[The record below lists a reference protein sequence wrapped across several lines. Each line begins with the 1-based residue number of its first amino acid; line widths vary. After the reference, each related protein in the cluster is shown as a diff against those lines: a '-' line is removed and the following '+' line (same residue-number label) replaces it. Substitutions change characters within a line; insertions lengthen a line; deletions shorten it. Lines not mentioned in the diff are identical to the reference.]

1 MPIKYL
7 VISGGGP
14 TGFLTYG
21 ALRQLAKAN
30 FWKLADIQGIYG
42 CSIGAFLGV
51 IISLD
56 YEWESLDD
64 YFIKRP
70 WEKLVSA
77 TSSFNLVKIYEQK
90 GLLNEQI
97 FLETFTPLLKAKDLP
112 IQITLE
118 ELYAYNHIDLHLY
131 TTNINSEQLDKV
143 DLSHKTHP
151 KLSLIKALQ
160 MSMAFP
166 IVFQP
171 VCNGEACYID
181 GGLLNNYPL
190 NDCLLQTK
198 CEKDEILAFKNIWK
212 EQRNNII
219 NENSTIV
226 DFLMMLI
233 KKMQMTLDTESKQ
246 EEVKNT
252 VRCLVE
258 DLEDLSK
265 WSEALSEESM
275 RAKLIE
281 KGEKQAD
288 LFLAYIHNT
297 EHKL

>member
-7 VISGGGP
+7 VINGGGP

-21 ALRQLAKAN
+21 AARHLAKTN
-30 FWKLADIQGIYG
+30 FWKLVDIQGIYG
-42 CSIGAFLGV
+42 CSIGALVGV
-51 IISLD
+51 ILSLD
-56 YEWESLDD
+56 YDWEWLDD

-70 WEKLVSA
+70 WEKLVST
-77 TSSFNLVKIYEQK
+77 TSSFNLINIYEQK
-90 GLLNEQI
+90 GLLNEQF
-97 FLETFTPLLKAKDLP
+97 FLETISPLLKAKDLP
-112 IQITLE
+112 VQITLE

-131 TTNINSEQLDKV
+131 TTNINSARLDKV

-151 KLSLIKALQ
+151 NLTLFKALQ

-166 IVFQP
+166 IIIQP
-171 VCNGEACYID
+171 VCNGEGCYID

-198 CEKDEILAFKNIWK
+198 CEKDEILAFKNIWSDQK
-212 EQRNNII
+212 YNIH
-219 NENSTIV
+219 ENSNIV
-226 DFLMMLI
+226 DFLMVII
-233 KKMQMTLDTESKQ
+233 KKMQMYIDTEDQQ

-258 DLEDLSK
+258 DLEDFSK
-265 WSEALSEESM
+265 WSEALSDETM

-281 KGEKQAD
+281 KGQKQAE
-288 LFLAYIHNT
+288 LFLAYIHKT
-297 EHKL
+297 

>member
-7 VISGGGP
+7 VINGGGP

-21 ALRQLAKAN
+21 AARHLAKTN
-30 FWKLADIQGIYG
+30 FWKLVDIQGIYG